1 MSNILVTGGA
11 GFIGSN
17 LTEKLINDGH
27 RVTIIDNLSTG
38 DKANLHKDAEFF
50 ELDIANLD
58 AIKPVF
64 KDIELVFHVAAIPR
78 IGRSIE
84 NPSETFRSNV
94 TGTLNVLLAARDAGV
109 GRVVYSAS
117 SSSYGP
123 QNKLPL
129 SEDMP
134 SRPLNPYALSKYI
147 GEELCKE
154 FTELYKFDTI
164 SLRYF
169 NVYGPRMN
177 AEGEY
182 ATVIG
187 KFLRMKRDG
196 VPLTIVG
203 DGKQTRDFT
212 HVSDVARANILAS
225 QVERGGGEIINI
237 GAGDNH
243 SVQEIA
249 DIIGGEHVYIAQRPG
264 EVRDTLADISK
275 AKRILGWE
283 PRVSFK
289 EGIGELISNSPNF

>member
-1 MSNILVTGGA
+1 MSNILITGGA

-17 LTEKLINDGH
+17 LTERLINDGH
-27 RVTIIDNLSTG
+27 KITVIDNLSTG
-38 DKANLHKDAEFF
+38 NKSNLHKDAEFF
-50 ELDIANLD
+50 ELDIANLE

-64 KDIELVFHVAAIPR
+64 KNQELVFHVAAIPR

-84 NPSETFRSNV
+84 DPAATFRSNV

-109 GRVVYSAS
+109 KRVVYSAS
-117 SSSYGP
+117 SSAYGP

-134 SRPLNPYALSKYI
+134 SKPLNPYALSKYI

-154 FTELYKFDTI
+154 FTELYKLDTI

-169 NVYGPRMN
+169 NVYGPRMS
-177 AEGEY
+177 AEGDY

-187 KFLRMKRDG
+187 KFLRMKRDTA
-196 VPLTIVG
+196 PLTIVG

-225 QVERGGGEIINI
+225 QIARGGGEVINI

-264 EVRDTLADISK
+264 EVRDTLADISR
-275 AKRILGWE
+275 AKSILGWE
-283 PRVSFK
+283 PKVSLK
-289 EGIGELISNSPNF
+289 EGISELIKHV

>member
-225 QVERGGGEIINI
+225 QVESGGGEIINI